1 MPAAAAAQVLP
12 ALLVRAAQHGETR
25 WRAPRGG
32 SPDTASTQLPRTR
45 RHCRR
50 SARPA
55 CRPSPVAPTAA
66 ALRARGCPR
75 AGDVRA
81 QEEGLKRTA
90 AMAES
95 LDYEGLKNAVLP
107 ALHALCLSTTSG
119 GWVGGWVA
127 AWVEGVPKGHL
138 KGCMAACCAVGVAYC
153 EGWEAAGTGAAATC
167 GPATCVPCAAARD
180 VSRTPRSPVH
190 APWPPPPSAGALRV
204 RLLCG
209 PAPAKPPHPFPPS
222 RPPAA
227 PAVLRATAFAP
238 VGPPARPLGFPPLHA
253 PSPLPLLP
261 QPPRVCTLL
270 RPPRTPTPTHPYMR
284 LVSPPPPPPL
294 QPPCA

>member
-190 APWPPPPSAGALRV
+190 APWPPPLLQAHCAFVSCAAPRLPNLRTLSLPPALLLHPLCCAPP
-204 RLLCG
+204 RLPLL
-209 PAPAKPPHPFPPS
+209 A
-222 RPPAA
+222 RPPAPSA
-227 PAVLRATAFAP
+227 SRLCTPPPPCLSCRSRLACVHFCGHPA
-238 VGPPARPLGFPPLHA
+238 PPL
-253 PSPLPLLP
+253 P
-261 QPPRVCTLL
+261 
-270 RPPRTPTPTHPYMR
+270 PTPTCALSP
-284 LVSPPPPPPL
+284 PPPPPPL